1 MPTAP
6 LRLHII
12 LRCLSSQARPRR
24 GCAPPPWPHASPP
37 SGRVYSVPNVS
48 SASKLP
54 QSDHLLVSALSWEA
68 IGDGESTREL
78 SPQGGSPDRKVAP
91 PHYVRAPQN
100 HVVAGNTGSLFTGST
115 WAMNDVR
122 RPIGQKRA
130 LRPAY
135 MPSERAFTAYTPSQ
149 RGGYGGSE
157 EGAKW
162 VQSKNG
168 VWEQDQTR
176 ARNQIPGRRDFYTA
190 ADLVASLR
198 RPARMA
204 GVRPRSEDAYE
215 RWARA
220 EPDSVESSQLIS
232 RVSTPHTPG
241 ARRMARPLS

>member
-1 MPTAP
+1 
-6 LRLHII
+6 
-12 LRCLSSQARPRR
+12 
-24 GCAPPPWPHASPP
+24 
-37 SGRVYSVPNVS
+37 
-48 SASKLP
+48 
-54 QSDHLLVSALSWEA
+54 
-68 IGDGESTREL
+68 
-78 SPQGGSPDRKVAP
+78 
-91 PHYVRAPQN
+91 
-100 HVVAGNTGSLFTGST
+100 
-115 WAMNDVR
+115 
-122 RPIGQKRA
+122 
-130 LRPAY
+130 

-149 RGGYGGSE
+149 RGGYHGSE